1 MASLKLGLDK
11 RRIKSDGTY
20 PLVFKLTL
28 NRKQLLIKTGVS
40 LAQEGFD
47 DNNSCIL
54 GKTAL
59 NLSIKRLE
67 SIYIERFYQYL
78 IKYPKPNSIHH
89 FRSYILSKPHH
100 ETTIYEFWK
109 AHIEKLGIENRLG
122 GAQVYEQ
129 SLSTI
134 SKEID
139 LNIPFQSFSSKD
151 LLVLENNLYKR
162 GMSINGVGVYLRSF
176 RAICNR
182 AIQTDLVPPSW
193 YPFSKFQI
201 KKGNTT
207 PRVFSIDEMRLFFG
221 LNLSKNHPEYVYWN
235 VGKLIFML
243 RGINITDLL
252 LLTKENIVG
261 DRIVYMRAKT
271 GKVYSIAINQYI
283 EDVLST
289 FEANETL
296 LGLLDK
302 NQLKKENRTQALHQ
316 KRKLIN
322 QHLKKIGQSIGA
334 KEHLTTYVFRY
345 SYANIAK
352 SSGYSKDL
360 IAEALGHEYGNA
372 ITGIYLEPFDLDEVD
387 EMNERILNMF

>member
-40 LAQEGFD
+40 LALEGFD
-47 DNNSCIL
+47 ENNSCIL

-182 AIQTDLVPPSW
+182 AIQSDLVPPSW
-193 YPFSKFQI
+193 YPYSKFQI
-201 KKGNTT
+201 KKGITS
-207 PRVFSIDEMRLFFG
+207 PRVFSTDEMSLFFG
-221 LNLSKNHPEYVYWN
+221 LNLSKNHPEYLYWN
-235 VGKLIFML
+235 VGKLLFML

-289 FEANETL
+289 FDANETL
-296 LGLLDK
+296 LGLLNN

-322 QHLKKIGQSIGA
+322 QHLKKIGQSLGA
-334 KEHLTTYVFRY
+334 REPLTTYVFRY

-352 SSGYSKDL
+352 QLGYSKDL

-372 ITGIYLEPFDLDEVD
+372 VTGIYLEPFDLDEVD
-387 EMNERILNMF
+387 EMNERILHIF

>member
-28 NRKQLLIKTGVS
+28 NRKQLLLNTGIS
-40 LAQEGFD
+40 LLPDAYD
-47 DNNSCIL
+47 VNSNSII

-59 NLSIKRLE
+59 NLSIKSLE

-109 AHIEKLGIENRLG
+109 EHIEKLRIENRLG

-134 SKEID
+134 SKELD
-139 LNIPFQSFSSKD
+139 LSIPFHSFSSKD
-151 LLVLENNLYKR
+151 LLFLENRLYKR
-162 GMSINGVGVYLRSF
+162 GMSVNGVGVYLRSF
-176 RAICNR
+176 RAICNS

-207 PRVFSIDEMRLFFG
+207 PRVFSLNEMRLFFG
-221 LNLSKNHPEYVYWN
+221 LNLSKNHPEYLYWN
-235 VGKLIFML
+235 VGKLLFML

-252 LLTKENIVG
+252 LFSEKNIV
-261 DRIVYMRAKT
+261 DNRIVYKRAKT

-283 EDVLST
+283 EGVLSA
-289 FEANETL
+289 FKPNETL
-296 LGLLDK
+296 LGLFDR
-302 NQLKKENRTQALHQ
+302 NQLKRENRTQALHQ

-334 KEHLTTYVFRY
+334 RETLTTYVFRY

-352 SSGYSKDL
+352 QLGYSKDL

-372 ITGIYLEPFDLDEVD
+372 VTGIYLEPFDLDDVD
-387 EMNERILNMF
+387 KMNERILEMF